1 MSRTLRFSR
10 STVLSYAGLLTGIL
24 GLLIQ
29 WAADP
34 SKFSDGEQSFGVT
47 FPPGILFI
55 LAFGV
60 LMLATSR
67 WWWHP
72 VFAVLI
78 AFWIVVMGTVADQ
91 LQPNLVSH
99 NPGTVGGNVVMALGL
114 ILAGVT
120 GVSAMVTGRRAR
132 RSRVA

>member
-1 MSRTLRFSR
+1 MSRFSR
-10 STVLSYAGLLTGIL
+10 RTVFSYLGLLTGIL

-34 SKFSDGEQSFGVT
+34 SKFADGPRPLGVT
-47 FPPGILFI
+47 FPFGIMFI
-55 LAFGV
+55 LGFGA

-72 VFAVLI
+72 VFAVFT

-99 NPGTVGGNVVMALGL
+99 NPGTVAGNVLMALGL
-114 ILAGVT
+114 LFAAVT
-120 GVSAMVTGRRAR
+120 GISAMLTSR
-132 RSRVA
+132 RSGGEVA

>member
-1 MSRTLRFSR
+1 MFRTSRVNRT
-10 STVLSYAGLLTGIL
+10 TVLVYAGLLVGVL
-24 GLLIQ
+24 GLIIQ
-29 WAADP
+29 WVADP
-34 SKFSDGEQSFGVT
+34 SKFDDGSVKV
-47 FPPGILFI
+47 PPGILFI
-55 LAFGV
+55 LGFGV
-60 LMLATSR
+60 LMLVTGR

-78 AFWIVVMGTVADQ
+78 AFWIVVMGSVADK
-91 LQPNLVSH
+91 LQPNLTSH

-132 RSRVA
+132 RGHAA